1 MEARRKLN
9 EANAAFVQKAKDVFD
24 RYDTEGSGHVD
35 AWEVKK
41 ALKEM
46 GHEIS
51 DEIIFSMLRSSETE
65 HTIVNFE
72 KFLTMCDSSISPSGN
87 RTFGKNKK
95 QSDLASAW
103 EAVGGRVDLTGE
115 VDARKLKDLFDLF
128 ELNTQVDELI
138 GQDASELKLI
148 DYVEFCSLLETRGEG
163 IPNELEEQPR
173 RLVTPDMRRPF
184 MDKSHA
190 HLASNAAGMESAFH
204 SSLEASR
211 VRTKSRT

>member
-72 KFLTMCDSSISPSGN
+72 KFLTVS
-87 RTFGKNKK
+87 FGKTTHY
-95 QSDLASAW
+95 QVCLFS
-103 EAVGGRVDLTGE
+103 EAD
-115 VDARKLKDLFDLF
+115 
-128 ELNTQVDELI
+128 
-138 GQDASELKLI
+138 
-148 DYVEFCSLLETRGEG
+148 RGPAADVRFKHFTLG
-163 IPNELEEQPR
+163 KPDIRQEQ
-173 RLVTPDMRRPF
+173 
-184 MDKSHA
+184 KA
-190 HLASNAAGMESAFH
+190 
-204 SSLEASR
+204 
-211 VRTKSRT
+211 K